1 MAETVCYRRRQGMAS
16 SGGINNLTPG
26 FCPRVTKKL
35 KISSL
40 AATASLQHD
49 AFSDIFV

>member
-1 MAETVCYRRRQGMAS
+1 MAETVRYRRRQEMARS
-16 SGGINNLTPG
+16 RGINNLTPG
-26 FCPRVTKKL
+26 FCPKVTRKL

-49 AFSDIFV
+49 AFSGLFV